1 MCAGVPEQKIG
12 QCAKEVKKIQTS
24 ILVGIADV
32 EFTINDSNEK
42 LSAHRQ
48 GPAPTLIVRGHQ
60 GI

>member
-42 LSAHRQ
+42 LSAH
-48 GPAPTLIVRGHQ
+48 PAPTSIVRGHQ